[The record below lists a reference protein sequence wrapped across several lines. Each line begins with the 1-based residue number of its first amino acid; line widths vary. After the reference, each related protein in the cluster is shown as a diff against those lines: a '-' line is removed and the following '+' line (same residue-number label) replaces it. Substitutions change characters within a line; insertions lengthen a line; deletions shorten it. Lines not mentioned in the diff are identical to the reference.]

1 MPMFRLEL
9 IMPGLARFL
18 RVVLVTTALCAMA
31 ALPRLG
37 LAQNKGKTAR
47 SGARTLLKSERD
59 YLSAVGSDDS
69 PLKTGAKVEL
79 IFQNGKRQE
88 GMVVTEVRPGTAE
101 GTLKSVGVKSSK
113 GK

>member
-18 RVVLVTTALCAMA
+18 RVVLVTTALCSMA

-88 GMVVTEVRPGTAE
+88 GMVFFF
-101 GTLKSVGVKSSK
+101 SSRRRHTRWT
-113 GK
+113 GDWSSDVCSSD